1 MKYLIKEIMGW
12 VRKLL
17 IVVYIFFTSLMVWA
31 GDEEWLVLPNSTLE
45 PFAGSALDISHIAQ
59 HRDPSLN
66 VRVSGEHFSDE
77 QPSKLRFFTAT
88 LTFSPN
94 TLGYPDHA
102 SADRLA
108 VMIRRNGYNAVRVH
122 FTEAMLMN
130 GRNKDYDFDP
140 EQLDRFY
147 YLIAALRNQGM
158 YFFVDMLASWNG
170 AYGDVRGHRWTRGQH
185 DVTLGS
191 LVQDEDKAH
200 WLGLVKALWAK
211 KNPYTKLAMLEDP
224 ALVGV
229 MLVNEGDTDFL
240 LRNSLDNK
248 MLMPFRDWLLNKYKS
263 DEVLKSKIGLDSKD
277 INLPRV
283 TERTILNAEFQ
294 RFTTEL
300 QLKQLGWM
308 KQQLAELGY
317 KGPVSSFNTWPSY
330 HNALSRK
337 QLSFVDQ
344 HQYADHPK
352 GGMIEPGTG
361 MWTGRLL
368 DGKTRYLDKLAWTRQ
383 FGQPF
388 TVSEYGQ
395 PFWNKYRWEIAPF
408 TAAYAAFQGWS
419 MIAHF
424 GNVFSLSRP
433 AAGKWRQMMVP
444 FEIGVDPTLQAGEK
458 IAAFLFGR
466 GDVSAGKARLSVKV
480 PDAAAGYP
488 ADRFVSWQLAQ
499 MQYVLGVGL
508 NVGEQSKNE
517 SAVKGLEISTDEDEI
532 GTKAI
537 YARLLENKVIEED
550 GWTNPSLQRYQSS
563 TKELKI
569 DLKQNYMTVVT
580 KGSVGVMG
588 GAGSKV
594 ETPVVSIKVENGEGA
609 FFIHDLGEADLS
621 KSKRA
626 LLIMSTDSRNSNM
639 TFLDKD
645 ETKLDQVG
653 TFPAKVKDATITLE
667 FKTAVPNDHWKLYA
681 LDFTG
686 KRTTELPLKPLV
698 KGGVQAQIK
707 LASLVNKITPYF
719 ELSMN

>member
-1 MKYLIKEIMGW
+1 MTS
-12 VRKLL
+12 
-17 IVVYIFFTSLMVWA
+17 FTSKLPQHFIATLLLACTCMVYA
-31 GDEEWLVLPNSTLE
+31 ADDSGAWLTLPNSSVE
-45 PFAGSALDISHIAQ
+45 PIAGSALDLSKINQSNKNTSITHINNDYFVNDQ
-59 HRDPSLN
+59 GKPI
-66 VRVSGEHFSDE
+66 
-77 QPSKLRFFTAT
+77 RFFAAT
-88 LTFSPN
+88 LVFSPN
-94 TLGYPDHA
+94 TDGFPDHQA
-102 SADRLA
+102 ADRLA
-108 VMIRRNGYNAVRVH
+108 SMIKRNGYNAVRIH
-122 FTEAMLMN
+122 FTEAMLMHD
-130 GRNKDYDFDP
+130 RHKDFDYDAT
-140 EQLDRFY
+140 QLDRFY
-147 YLIAALRNQGM
+147 YLVAALRKQEM
-158 YFFVDMLASWNG
+158 YFFVDMLGSWNG
-170 AYGDVRGHRWTRGQH
+170 AYGDVRGHRWTKGQH

-191 LVQDEDKAH
+191 YLSEQDKKH
-200 WLGLVKALWAK
+200 WLDVVKTLWAHV
-211 KNPYTKLAMLEDP
+211 NPYTHVSMLTDP
-224 ALVGV
+224 ALAGV

-240 LRNSLDNK
+240 LRANTDDKLSEPFANWVIKKSQQNPQLKNKITPSLEAIKLPSVNEHSA
-248 MLMPFRDWLLNKYKS
+248 LN
-263 DEVLKSKIGLDSKD
+263 
-277 INLPRV
+277 N
-283 TERTILNAEFQ
+283 EFQ
-294 RFTTEL
+294 LFTTEL
-300 QLKQLGWM
+300 QNGQLNWM
-308 KQQLAELGY
+308 RQQLSLLGY
-317 KGPVSSFNTWPSY
+317 TGPVTSFNTQATY
-330 HNALSRK
+330 HNSVSRK
-337 QLSFVDQ
+337 SLSFVDQ
-344 HQYADHPK
+344 HQYADHTRN
-352 GGMIEPGTG
+352 GQIERGTVISQS
-361 MWTGRLL
+361 RLL
-368 DGKTRYLDKLAWTRQ
+368 DGKNRYLDRLAWARQ
-383 FGQPF
+383 YGQPF

-395 PFWNKYRWEIAPF
+395 PFWNKYRWEVAPF
-408 TAAYAAFQGWS
+408 TAAYAAFQDWS

-433 AAGKWRQMMVP
+433 APGKWRQMMVP

-508 NVGEQSKNE
+508 NVGEPSKNE

-537 YARLLENKVIEED
+537 YAKLLENKVIEDD

-594 ETPVVSIKVENGEGA
+594 ETPVVSIKVENGEGS

-639 TFLDKD
+639 TFLDKE
-645 ETKLDQVG
+645 ETKLDQIG
-653 TFPAKVKDATITLE
+653 TFPAKIKDATITFE
-667 FKTAVPNDHWKLYA
+667 FKTDALNSRWKLYA

-707 LASLVNKITPYF
+707 LASLANKITPYF
-719 ELSMN
+719 ELTH